1 MVPTKDGTKVRY
13 PEIEA
18 GGYSRVDGAVA
29 FYGRVQAI
37 LADLTEPIT
46 IVDFG
51 AGRGRTA
58 DDPVP
63 FRRRLLELRGP
74 GRTVIGVDVDPV
86 VTSNPRVDEG
96 RGIGDDRVIPVDTA
110 SVDLVVSDWTFEHVD
125 QAEKAAAELDRILKP
140 GGWICSVT
148 PNKWGYIAIGARLV
162 PNKHH
167 VGALHKLQPGK
178 AEVDTFPTRYRM
190 NTRRDLRALFPA
202 PRFSVHAY
210 TTDAEPYLYAG
221 GSKLVTAAMSLAHRL
236 PGPLKTVWLIFI
248 RKAEQTP

>member
-1 MVPTKDGTKVRY
+1 MRY

-29 FYGRVQAI
+29 FYGRVQAL
-37 LADLTEPIT
+37 LADLAGPIT

-51 AGRGRTA
+51 AGRGRVA

-63 FRRRLLELRGP
+63 FRRQLQELRGP

-96 RGIGDDRVIPVDTA
+96 RVIGADGTIPVADA

-125 QAEKAAAELDRILKP
+125 GAEKAAAELDRILKP

-148 PNKWGYIAIGARLV
+148 PNKWGYIAVGARLV
-162 PNKHH
+162 PNRHH

-190 NTRRDLRALFPA
+190 NTRRDLRRLFPE
-202 PRFSVHAY
+202 PRFHLRAY
-210 TTDAEPYLYAG
+210 TADAEPHNYAG
-221 GSKLVTAAMSLAHRL
+221 GSKAVAALLSLVHRA
-236 PGPLKTVWLIFI
+236 PAPFKSVWMIFAQ
-248 RKAEQTP
+248 KAPSA

>member
-1 MVPTKDGTKVRY
+1 MRY

-29 FYGRVQAI
+29 FYGRVQAL
-37 LADLTEPIT
+37 LADLEAPVT

-58 DDPVP
+58 DDPVA
-63 FRRRLLELRGP
+63 FRRQLQELRGP

-86 VTSNPRVDEG
+86 VTGNPRVDEG
-96 RGIGDDRVIPVDTA
+96 RVIGDDGVIPVDTA

-125 QAEKAAAELDRILKP
+125 RADQAAAELDRILKP

-148 PNKWGYIAIGARLV
+148 PNKWGYIALGARLV
-162 PNKHH
+162 PNRHH

-178 AEVDTFPTRYRM
+178 QEVDTFPTRYRM
-190 NTRRDLRALFPA
+190 NTRRDLERLFPE
-202 PRFSVHAY
+202 PRFHLRAY
-210 TTDAEPYLYAG
+210 TADAEPHQYGA
-221 GSKLVTAAMSLAHRL
+221 GSKAVTALLGLVHRA
-236 PGPLKTVWLIFI
+236 PAPFKSVWMIFI
-248 RKAEQTP
+248 QKAPAA